1 MIIVGEGIV
10 MTTIFLV
17 VLFISQLLT
26 FYFLV
31 ILNSKLS
38 RYKEIEKKQEAII
51 RDMDDAI
58 SAYLIE
64 VKDENDRLIKE
75 LTMQSKISKIVQG
88 EQQVSTEYR
97 RPQDEEKAAASSKD
111 VLGDL
116 AIKEQQLKR
125 EPKENQPEQ
134 VIDVPKIVPK
144 TIAATAYKKQL
155 AHPRLSFEQTER
167 VVEQK
172 ETFVDQ
178 RLSPFEREVVGY
190 HRLGMSVEEIA
201 KKTQKGKKE
210 IELLIKFHA

>member
-1 MIIVGEGIV
+1 MMI
-10 MTTIFLV
+10 IFLV

-38 RYKEIEKKQEAII
+38 KYKEIEKKQEAII

-58 SAYLIE
+58 SAYLVE

-75 LTMQSKISKIVQG
+75 LTKQSKKVQA
-88 EQQVSTEYR
+88 EQQISTEYINSKV
-97 RPQDEEKAAASSKD
+97 DGKSAASRKE
-111 VLGDL
+111 VLDD
-116 AIKEQQLKR
+116 AVVKAQQLKL

-134 VIDVPKIVPK
+134 VIPKLATK
-144 TIAATAYKKQL
+144 SIAATAYKKQL
-155 AHPRLSFEQTER
+155 AHTQLPTEQTEK

-172 ETFVDQ
+172 EKIIDQ
-178 RLSPFEREVVGY
+178 SLSKFDQEVVGY
-190 HRLGMSVEEIA
+190 HRLGMSIEEIA